1 MRSPLTR
8 LAPWLLAWALASLL
22 VAGWLVRSELTQLR
36 EAFETDARIT
46 HRLLSQRV
54 VQHDAMLATL
64 ALLGNADATSH
75 PEQRLPTLYPH
86 ILSVQRQVATLP
98 WADAGLQA
106 AQAESQRL
114 QRAVLAGVD
123 LPQGRYQ
130 MLLAAAPLNYL
141 LQIDLRRMVPWS
153 DWPMDPAT
161 SPVRV
166 SLTHAGQTFLLQTG
180 RLDTPASG
188 GWHFEFRKQLAAE
201 SQPLLVLAERQ
212 VGWGELSWRWLLGQ
226 SLLLAGLLG
235 AARTLLRQRQA
246 RRRAEELLRLGQIA
260 RLNTLGELAAGMA
273 HELNQPLTAV
283 LANTQAAS
291 RLLNEDEPDLPC
303 VRQAMTQAVAQA
315 RRASEVITRL
325 RRAVE
330 RPDLGGPLQAVK
342 LQDAARQALYLLEPE
357 LARHQVS
364 ATLAPA
370 GSALRVRAEPVALE
384 QIIHNLLMNAL
395 QALDKVPA
403 SQRRLSITLSQSET
417 QGHLSVQDSGP
428 GIAASVLPRLFEP
441 FFTTREGGLGLGLS
455 LCETLASGM
464 GGSLSAHNRSQ
475 NGAEFILSLPLA
487 DATESPP

>member
-1 MRSPLTR
+1 
-8 LAPWLLAWALASLL
+8 
-22 VAGWLVRSELTQLR
+22 
-36 EAFETDARIT
+36 
-46 HRLLSQRV
+46 
-54 VQHDAMLATL
+54 
-64 ALLGNADATSH
+64 
-75 PEQRLPTLYPH
+75 
-86 ILSVQRQVATLP
+86 
-98 WADAGLQA
+98 
-106 AQAESQRL
+106 
-114 QRAVLAGVD
+114 
-123 LPQGRYQ
+123 
-130 MLLAAAPLNYL
+130 
-141 LQIDLRRMVPWS
+141 
-153 DWPMDPAT
+153 
-161 SPVRV
+161 VRV
-166 SLTHAGQTFLLQTG
+166 SLTQAGQTFLLQTG

-201 SQPLLVLAERQ
+201 SQPLMVLAERQ

-330 RPDLGGPLQAVK
+330 RPDLGGTLQAVK
-342 LQDAARQALYLLEPE
+342 LHEVARQALYLLEPE

-403 SQRRLSITLSQSET
+403 SQRRLSITLSQSDT